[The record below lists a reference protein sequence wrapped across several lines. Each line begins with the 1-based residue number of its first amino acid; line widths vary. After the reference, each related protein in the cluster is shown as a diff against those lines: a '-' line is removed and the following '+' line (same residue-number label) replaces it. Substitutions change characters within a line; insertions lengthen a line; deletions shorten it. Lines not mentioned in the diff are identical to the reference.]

1 MWKLFTSY
9 SRASDDMTLG
19 FKYKMI
25 RRRVK
30 TLRNISVWVF
40 CRAATPNISI
50 SLGTHPIL
58 SSAVRSEYI
67 LFQITT
73 HFLLSFAQL
82 LVVAPV
88 IISAVKPKRLQRQQR
103 NFVFFWNWTHKIW
116 SVCRRSISFTSTRR
130 EQKEKKKE
138 IKKGRKISS
147 NLRPRN
153 QYNI

>member
-1 MWKLFTSY
+1 
-9 SRASDDMTLG
+9 MTLG

-50 SLGTHPIL
+50 SLGTHPIQ

-82 LVVAPV
+82 VVVAPV

-103 NFVFFWNWTHKIW
+103 KQFCYFFLNWTHKIW